1 MHTQWN
7 EVHKK
12 RKKHKKETSKLLH
25 PIRMQQGCS
34 QSITQMEQSSSQ
46 DWQDTSMQKYTKK
59 KKKIGT
65 GMANGKILFYV
76 FFGVWTT

>member
-1 MHTQWN
+1 MRW
-7 EVHKK
+7 EG
-12 RKKHKKETSKLLH
+12 KLQRGKWWWGWGGQLH
-25 PIRMQQGCS
+25 WEWGDGKQ
-34 QSITQMEQSSSQ
+34 EDQ
-46 DWQDTSMQKYTKK
+46 DWQDTSMQKYTK